1 VFLERLR
8 VAGVVVRERRD
19 PDGRLSGYAVGR
31 RESAGETVLF
41 GGGKLAADLSLPR
54 LLALARSRRRRR
66 RRSSRAGGGRAGGPG
81 GAVEQAS
88 AAATQATE
96 EVRLLIDTATNGA
109 SVDTGD
115 AAAAVAEVLAGA
127 SRLIEG
133 DTGGPL
139 TQAARDYDR
148 AARESRGRPSTSTA
162 GGSALRAAALA
173 DGPGRPPSRAVRGG
187 ASGAP
192 GRPGRAAVGLDRAAT
207 RGPRPSGAGRGGP
220 AGSVHDRAGQRPL
233 DPPGPRGGGGRARAA
248 RARTH
253 DERGCVDEDHG
264 RSQAAAERPGA
275 TWPWPLNPRRTHRS
289 PRPKNV
295 PGLALSRS
303 TPG

>member
-115 AAAAVAEVLAGA
+115 AAAAEVLAGA

-187 ASGAP
+187 ASRAP

-275 TWPWPLNPRRTHRS
+275 TWPWPLTPRRTHRS